1 MKTLSKEDCFSY
13 IEVLENKIQELQ
25 KENEKLKKD
34 ELTGAFNRHYLD
46 EQIKKLYEP
55 ELRHK
60 SFWFYNVYLFDLNN
74 LHDIN
79 RKEGY
84 EKGDEYIK
92 NFFNYI
98 EKILKNNSI
107 SGRIYRIGGD
117 EFILITQPYD
127 KINLSELNNENFE
140 YSHKEWKH
148 PEKFSRVIKLL
159 DAEIIRKKSKKKN
172 FNPCR
177 NCVVN
182 RHPELLE
189 LATKILQ
196 EKKDNHDKISKKE
209 IK

>member
-1 MKTLSKEDCFSY
+1 MKKLSKEECVSY

-55 ELRHK
+55 ELQHK

-74 LHDIN
+74 LHEIN

-92 NFFNYI
+92 SFFKYI
-98 EKILKNNSI
+98 KKILNTNSL

-127 KINLSELNNENFE
+127 KINLSDLNNKDFE
-140 YSHKEWKH
+140 YSYKEWKY
-148 PEKFSRVIKLL
+148 PEKFSKIIKNL

-177 NCVVN
+177 NCVVHK
-182 RHPELLE
+182 HPELLDS
-189 LATKILQ
+189 AMKILN
-196 EKKDNHDKISKKE
+196 EENKKDNHD
-209 IK
+209 